1 MCMDDPGRVVAL
13 DAAGAIVDAAGR
25 RRRASTL
32 LMPDVAVGDWVT
44 VAAGVI
50 VDRLSPREATEIQEI
65 LARGR
70 SAATAQR
77 SQP

>member
-70 SAATAQR
+70 SAPTAQR